1 MVRKNVRTGVLLF
14 KKNSKGK
21 EKGKTFNLTFPTKSH
36 GKEKGKNWFLTFQ
49 KKKKKILRVRKKVRT
64 QILLFQKITW

>member
-14 KKNSKGK
+14 KKILGVRKK
-21 EKGKTFNLTFPTKSH
+21 VKKINLTFPTKSH

-49 KKKKKILRVRKKVRT
+49 KKKKLRVRKKVRT